1 MELLEMTTMRR
12 LMILI
17 LVLIVLCGVIGG
29 WAYSRGGQSKN
40 TKGSGN
46 GLETACVHPGY
57 GEFNSHI
64 LSLAEENVSLHVG
77 ESTEI
82 SGTVEGKAFFVG
94 NETCHYSGNVTL
106 RAYLGPGYPKD
117 SWGYMSGKLKSVEGL
132 KVKITSGELRL
143 EPNETV
149 GFRVEI
155 TPQKS
160 GTYYLYIVASGGKG
174 WKSWD
179 VIEVEVR

>member
-12 LMILI
+12 FMILI

-29 WAYSRGGQSKN
+29 WAYSRDGQSKN
-40 TKGSGN
+40 AKGSGH

-132 KVKITSGELRL
+132 KV
-143 EPNETV
+143 
-149 GFRVEI
+149 EI
-155 TPQKS
+155 TPSKAVLNPGKS
-160 GTYYLYIVASGGKG
+160 VSFILKVTPDRTGTYYLYVVALSDAG
-174 WKSWD
+174 WRSWA
-179 VIEVEVR
+179 VVKVNVS